1 MAANSNE
8 LKPTG
13 KIIQTRRTELGLT
26 RAQLGE
32 KIGKSENS
40 IKKYE
45 TGNIDIP
52 FSVLKEICVA
62 LDLEIIFLR
71 GTRDIVVRNKR

>member
-1 MAANSNE
+1 MAANNNE

-13 KIIQTRRTELGLT
+13 KIIRTRRTELGLT

-32 KIGKSENS
+32 KIGKSESS

-52 FSVLKEICVA
+52 LSVLKEICTV
-62 LDLEIIFLR
+62 LDL
-71 GTRDIVVRNKR
+71 DIVVRSKR